1 MSATVLHDDGIDAG
15 TAGSVRAH
23 LVEAAA
29 SLRLG
34 RDALDDVALIA
45 TELITNALRAGAR
58 SLEVSLRQLPGGLE
72 LRVRDDA
79 PGLPRVVVAG
89 SDDISGRGL
98 MIVDAVAREWGFD
111 PLPGGG
117 KVVWAIVAG

>member
-1 MSATVLHDDGIDAG
+1 MSATVLHAAGVDAD
-15 TAGSVRAH
+15 TASEVRAH
-23 LVEAAA
+23 LAEAAS

-34 RDALDDVALIA
+34 RDALDDIALIA
-45 TELITNALRAGAR
+45 TELITNSLRAGA
-58 SLEVSLRQLPGGLE
+58 SELEVSVRPAASGLQ

-79 PGLPRVVVAG
+79 PGMPLVVAAG

-98 MIVDAVAREWGFD
+98 MIVDAVAVEWGFD

-117 KVVWAIVAG
+117 KVVWATVAS